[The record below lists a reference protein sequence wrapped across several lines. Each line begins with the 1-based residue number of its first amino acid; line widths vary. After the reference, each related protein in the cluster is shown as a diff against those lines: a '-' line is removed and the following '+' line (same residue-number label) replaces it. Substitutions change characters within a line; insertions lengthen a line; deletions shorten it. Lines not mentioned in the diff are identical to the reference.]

1 MTFKLA
7 HFTKLKV
14 IFPEVSMNLI
24 TWPASNLKYHD
35 KVLVLY
41 SCLDLVNKGTRVLL
55 CDSFVIHSQFNSSGK
70 SPSHHRISVI
80 SSAPKYQPP
89 AGRLKGEGATP
100 WRPGEEPHL
109 GNLPPG
115 GGGVLPENL
124 TPFTTK
130 FCDFCYPIY
139 DLAKNSIAYL

>member
-115 GGGVLPENL
+115 GGGYSQKTLPHL
-124 TPFTTK
+124 RP
-130 FCDFCYPIY
+130 
-139 DLAKNSIAYL
+139 NSAIFATLFMTWPKIR

>member
-14 IFPEVSMNLI
+14 IFPEVSMDLT

-115 GGGVLPENL
+115 GGVLPENL